1 MQTTEQRQFILKL
14 FLALRTLK
22 GRTLDGHYFSIA
34 QKSSVDF
41 SKPPHPKVVLLAE
54 IFRGLLQL
62 LQVKSAEPLRNNPR
76 LINTYPQH
84 PARSGP
90 VRKIQVTTTLK
101 LL

>member
-41 SKPPHPKVVLLAE
+41 SKPTHE